1 MKEKSL
7 TKKQQVF
14 VMEYPK
20 DLNGTRAYKAA
31 YGAHIKDNVARSAAA
46 RLLTNVS
53 VQAAVQAAMAARA
66 KRAEVDADKILAEIG
81 RLAYINPKKLFDAQ
95 GRLLPIHQL
104 PDEIAVCISSLDV
117 VTTRVPGSDPVEVEY
132 TTKIKFW
139 DKRGSLELLGKHQ
152 KLFTDKLEVTRPE
165 HEQALEEL
173 A

>member
-1 MKEKSL
+1 MK
-7 TKKQQVF
+7 KKLNKRQKVF
-14 VMEYPK
+14 VQEYLK
-20 DLNGTRAYKAA
+20 DLNATAAYKRAGFKA
-31 YGAHIKDNVARSAAA
+31 SGHSAETNAA
-46 RLLTNVS
+46 RLLRNAEVS
-53 VQAAVQAAMAARA
+53 KAIQAGMDARA
-66 KRAEVDADKILAEIG
+66 KRAELDSDQILKEIG
-81 RLAYINPKKLFDAQ
+81 RLSYINPKKLFDAQ